1 MPDYEAVI
9 GLEVHVQLKTRS
21 KVFCGCPVAFGQP
34 PNQAVCP
41 VCLGLPG
48 SLPVL
53 NEEALRCAVLTG
65 MLLGCRIAPFSKF
78 DRKNYFYPDLPKNY
92 QISQYDLPLCS
103 GGFLE
108 IEAPGGRRRVGITRV
123 HLEEDAGKLIHSEA
137 PGGDSSVDY
146 NRTGVPLLEIVSEP
160 ELASPEEACA
170 YLKALKLALQYLG
183 VSDCDMEK
191 GSLRC
196 DANVSIRPGG
206 ATAIGMKV
214 EVKNM
219 NSFRAVGKALA
230 YEIER
235 QTRLAEAGG
244 RIAQETRLWEADSGE
259 TRPMRSKEEA
269 HDYRYFPEPDLP
281 PVVPDE
287 AWLRSLAAE
296 LPEAPLARRDRF
308 VASYGLS
315 SYDADV
321 LTSERGLAD
330 YFEAAV
336 GAGAAPKAA
345 AHFMMGEMLRA
356 LKEEGIE
363 ASACR
368 ARPEGLAELLGLVA
382 SGSISA
388 ATGKKVF
395 AEMRRT
401 GEGAGGIVAAAG
413 LAQISDEGELA
424 RIAGEAIAAN
434 PRSVQDYRAGKT
446 RALGFLMGQV
456 MKATKGKGNPQR
468 VLALLKEK
476 LG

>member
-21 KVFCGCPVAFGQP
+21 KVFCGCPVAFGLP

-65 MLLGCRIAPFSKF
+65 MMLGCRVAPFSKF

-123 HLEEDAGKLIHSEA
+123 HLEEDAGKLIHSET

-146 NRTGVPLLEIVSEP
+146 NRAGVPLLEIVSEP

-170 YLKALKLALQYLG
+170 YLKALKLSLQYLG

-196 DANVSIRPGG
+196 DANVSIRPRG
-206 ATAIGMKV
+206 ASALGVKV

-230 YEIER
+230 HEIER
-235 QTRLAEAGG
+235 QTRLVDAGG
-244 RIAQETRLWEADSGE
+244 QVAQETRLWEADREE

-269 HDYRYFPEPDLP
+269 HDYRYFPDPDLP
-281 PVVPDE
+281 PVVPGE
-287 AWLRSLAAE
+287 AWLRSLAAA

-308 VASYGLS
+308 VASYRLS
-315 SYDADV
+315 AYDADL

-330 YFEAAV
+330 YFEATVA
-336 GAGAAPKAA
+336 AGAAPKAA
-345 AHFMMGEMLRA
+345 ANFMMGEMLRA
-356 LKEEGIE
+356 LKEEGSRPPRAARARRALPSCSRSSHRG
-363 ASACR
+363 ASAPR
-368 ARPEGLAELLGLVA
+368 PARRSSP
-382 SGSISA
+382 
-388 ATGKKVF
+388 
-395 AEMRRT
+395 RC
-401 GEGAGGIVAAAG
+401 AGP
-413 LAQISDEGELA
+413 A
-424 RIAGEAIAAN
+424 RGRKESSPPPTS
-434 PRSVQDYRAGKT
+434 PRSATSGNSPASST
-446 RALGFLMGQV
+446 RRSPPTRTPPGITGPA
-456 MKATKGKGNPQR
+456 KHRRSAS
-468 VLALLKEK
+468 
-476 LG
+476 